1 MSTIDQS
8 QSAQVSD
15 SGPEYVLGTNEHEL
29 HRLGFQHRLWSVPA
43 QRLWERA
50 GVEPGATILDVG
62 CGPGFASLDLA
73 QMVTH
78 SGRVV
83 GVDESSPYVA
93 FANAQA
99 DARKLPHAQFHVG
112 DVMELDRVL
121 DAQGIT
127 RGSFD
132 IAYVRWVLCF
142 VPDPAATISAI
153 ARMLKPGG
161 RLCVQDYFRYQTMNV
176 APLSDA
182 FSTVINAIDKSWRDH
197 GGDPDIMGRLPRIA
211 LDAELSVEH
220 IARIEI
226 GTARPGS
233 QMWNWPDSFWKVFLP
248 RLEALNYISAD
259 EHRAFLENWE
269 RLSNDPAAYMHL
281 PPVYEMIAIK

>member
-1 MSTIDQS
+1 MSTINQS
-8 QSAQVSD
+8 QSAGKSD
-15 SGPEYVLGTNEHEL
+15 PAPEYVLGTNEAEL

-50 GVEPGATILDVG
+50 GVGPGAHILDVG

-73 QMVTH
+73 QMATS

-83 GVDESSPYVA
+83 GVDESSPFVA
-93 FANAQA
+93 FANEQSK
-99 DARKLPHAQFHVG
+99 ARKLKHAQFHVG
-112 DVMELDRVL
+112 DVMEIDRVL
-121 DAQGIT
+121 EAQHIKP
-127 RGSFD
+127 GSFD
-132 IAYVRWVLCF
+132 VAYVRWVLCF

-153 ARMLKPGG
+153 AKMLKPGG
-161 RLCVQDYFRYQTMNV
+161 RLCVQDYFRYNSMSV
-176 APLSDA
+176 APLSNA
-182 FSTVINAIDKSWRDH
+182 FATVINAVDKSWRDQ

-211 LDAELSVEH
+211 IDAGLSVEH

-248 RLEALNYISAD
+248 RLEELNYISAD
-259 EHRAFLENWE
+259 EHRAFLENWKT
-269 RLSNDPAAYMHL
+269 LSNDPAAYMHL